1 MGHPVT
7 VADIAS
13 RSHFRNVSPGI
24 KTFEGD
30 LRDPD
35 FCARVVRTADVVVHL
50 AANMGGMGT
59 IHEENEAK
67 IYQDNHTIT
76 LNILSACVDAGVEK
90 FFYASSACVY
100 PTSLQDGAES
110 DVSLCEHDVWANP
123 PPRPQGLY
131 GLEKISRF
139 HNIYGPYGSW
149 KDGRE
154 KVPAALLRKAIVA
167 KLTGK
172 YEVEVWGDGSQRRS
186 FCYIDDAVEGVLKL
200 LDSDCHAPVNIGSE
214 EAICIDDLA
223 RKAAEAVGLDLS
235 RLELQHVVGRPV
247 GVASRNSNNSF
258 VEAELGW
265 KPRIGL
271 QEGLTRTAQWIRD
284 EIDRLQETAQ
294 GEAERACLLENLG
307 KSSLVRLRP
316 GKHIFAL
323 LLPITS
329 RGHASDADPLAC
341 LESLRAFAKSLLA
354 TTHEE
359 VRCKDP
365 RFSFRVYLAIDHDDE
380 ALWDDETNAA
390 ERTLRA
396 NGVADVVT
404 LKCRLPRGRVCS
416 LWRRCA
422 RVAWEQGCDYFVL
435 LGDDVTLHSPR
446 WMATIHSTFLSMSEE
461 TGVPL
466 GLGCVAF
473 ADTTFPGMPT
483 FPVIHRTHMSIFDG
497 QVVPDVFVNQ
507 DGDPF
512 LYQLYRRFGCS
523 RVVDCEIRNCVG
535 GRDDAR
541 YEKQHAMD
549 WTFGPL
555 TEATCL
561 VESWLAKDSSYS
573 GGCRKLTVDIIVP
586 CYRVMMGYLDNFLS
600 LKASPS
606 CSVMFII
613 IIDNRIRVN
622 KTNSGASASRNR
634 GLAESAAEWV
644 LFLDDDVTP
653 ARNLLLELE
662 KSIETSPM
670 AAGFV
675 GNAKFPTATTTF
687 TTALHLAGVTYFWDI
702 ATKLPECKDVPW
714 GVTANIAARRDIN
727 DGVLYDLGFPKTG
740 GGEDIDFCRRKR
752 EYVKSRGG
760 DGFVA
765 APHVTVTHPYWNNG
779 SRSYW
784 RFYGWSKGDGALV
797 KRYPALVYR
806 DVPNSAEL
814 LFFSVVAS
822 VATAVT
828 AMPSSLRWLGPKFF
842 AAVFVANILHDAY
855 RHLWRDA
862 ERTAAIQSTV
872 TGSRWLAAVVESSL
886 IRMFSEWGRVVGL
899 LERGE
904 FGLLFHRFEW
914 FAGVHGD
921 GPRNEERR
929 NNVQRIGLSVALF
942 AVLAGI

>member
-1 MGHPVT
+1 MDHSKPATKSKCHVLVTGGNGFIGSHIARRYFAMGHPVT

-24 KTFEGD
+24 ETFEGD

-35 FCARVVRTADVVVHL
+35 FCARVVRTADIVLHL

-131 GLEKISRF
+131 GLEKLNTELVIQNYATGNMKTYISRF

-200 LDSDCHAPVNIGSE
+200 LDSDCHVPVNIGSE
-214 EAICIDDLA
+214 EAISIDDLA

-235 RLELQHVVGRPV
+235 RLELQHVVGKPV

-294 GEAERACLLENLG
+294 GEAERAGLLENLG
-307 KSSLVRLRP
+307 ESSLVRLRP

-329 RGHASDADPLAC
+329 RGHASDADPPAC
-341 LESLRAFAKSLLA
+341 LESLRAFARSLLA
-354 TTHEE
+354 TTH
-359 VRCKDP
+359 
-365 RFSFRVYLAIDHDDE
+365 
-380 ALWDDETNAA
+380 
-390 ERTLRA
+390 
-396 NGVADVVT
+396 
-404 LKCRLPRGRVCS
+404 
-416 LWRRCA
+416 
-422 RVAWEQGCDYFVL
+422 
-435 LGDDVTLHSPR
+435 
-446 WMATIHSTFLSMSEE
+446 EE

-473 ADTTFPGMPT
+473 TDTTFPGMPT

-523 RVVDCEIRNCVG
+523 RVVDCEIRNGVG

-613 IIDNRIRVN
+613 IIDNPASPNIRQLREKYEHRLDVRIRVN

-702 ATKLPECKDVPW
+702 ATKLAECKDVPW

-727 DGVLYDLGFPKTG
+727 DGVLYDVGFPKTG

-806 DVPNSAEL
+806 DIPNSAEL
-814 LFFSVVAS
+814 LLFSVVAS